1 MESFS
6 LRIFFITK
14 LITIDIDILLLDYH
28 RVTTIPW
35 LKKSPYKLK
44 KSYVLFRFSLQTRC
58 CGRAN
63 RLETETFFLR
73 RQLPKTEREMAKG
86 FFFFFTLARQ
96 NSTRSPTLGR
106 ASAAQRTQAHSSSPS
121 RSSGTPTTWTTT
133 KSHQVNNPHRPSS
146 IPPRAN
152 RSGTEPG
159 PRWTPLGRRGGSTGG
174 PRSRNAVL
182 SVMRI
187 NADA

>member
-1 MESFS
+1 MNG
-6 LRIFFITK
+6 IFFITK

-28 RVTTIPW
+28 RVTAIPW

-86 FFFFFTLARQ
+86 FFFFFYSGAAELDEIADAGPSVGGTADPGAQLLAQPLVRHADH
-96 NSTRSPTLGR
+96 LDD
-106 ASAAQRTQAHSSSPS
+106 
-121 RSSGTPTTWTTT
+121 
-133 KSHQVNNPHRPSS
+133 HQVPPGQQSAPSVIDS
-146 IPPRAN
+146 AESQP
-152 RSGTEPG
+152 E
-159 PRWTPLGRRGGSTGG
+159 
-174 PRSRNAVL
+174 RN
-182 SVMRI
+182 
-187 NADA
+187 

>member
-1 MESFS
+1 MNG
-6 LRIFFITK
+6 IFFITK

-28 RVTTIPW
+28 RVTAIPW

-63 RLETETFFLR
+63 RLETETFFFCDGNCQKR
-73 RQLPKTEREMAKG
+73 REKWRKG
-86 FFFFFTLARQ
+86 FFFFTLARQ